1 MGTSS
6 NYYSTSSD
14 SYKYS
19 TQLYGYACQGSEST
33 LQDCSQQSYNSY
45 NYETGQYDYSYV
57 YRKGSK
63 NNPNYNHAYLSC
75 SRASTASSPCVYGA
89 YNTSTIAGT
98 GTSGSA
104 VDGSLAISSSLN
116 NPIGVAVDSSRNVY
130 VADAGNSRIRKIT
143 KSTGIINTYIGGG
156 ASLADGVAAT
166 STTLSS
172 TIGICVGS
180 GDNMYIA
187 DGGNNLVRKVT
198 KFSGIISTIAGTG
211 TSGFSGDNGP
221 ATSAKLSNPSGVA
234 VYASSSY
241 PQVVTVY
248 IADTGNNRIRQ
259 VSMSNLIITTIAG
272 TGTSGYSGD
281 NGPPTSAKLNGPTGI
296 AVNGSTGDIYV
307 ADNGNKRIRKIF
319 YYTSAPSSS
328 LTFAP
333 SSPHLISFPL
343 LMSVNNWP
351 FEYAP
356 AESEQAITT
365 LVADIAGTSN
375 VNVNLTI
382 SEKNS
387 QRRRLLSSYR

>member
-1 MGTSS
+1 
-6 NYYSTSSD
+6 
-14 SYKYS
+14 
-19 TQLYGYACQGSEST
+19 
-33 LQDCSQQSYNSY
+33 
-45 NYETGQYDYSYV
+45 
-57 YRKGSK
+57 
-63 NNPNYNHAYLSC
+63 
-75 SRASTASSPCVYGA
+75 
-89 YNTSTIAGT
+89 
-98 GTSGSA
+98 
-104 VDGSLAISSSLN
+104 
-116 NPIGVAVDSSRNVY
+116 
-130 VADAGNSRIRKIT
+130 
-143 KSTGIINTYIGGG
+143 
-156 ASLADGVAAT
+156 
-166 STTLSS
+166 
-172 TIGICVGS
+172 
-180 GDNMYIA
+180 
-187 DGGNNLVRKVT
+187 
-198 KFSGIISTIAGTG
+198 
-211 TSGFSGDNGP
+211 
-221 ATSAKLSNPSGVA
+221 
-234 VYASSSY
+234 
-241 PQVVTVY
+241 
-248 IADTGNNRIRQ
+248 
-259 VSMSNLIITTIAG
+259 MSNLIITTIAG